1 MASPF
6 HLRRGL
12 GAASARPGSDY
23 PVRRRGR
30 GVFRH
35 DDSAANF
42 PLPTRATG
50 PRRAGN
56 DHQDQEA
63 RPQNRGVPQ
72 QQRQQQEPI
81 VAASSIPEHRR
92 KRIWL
97 PVDGPRPPDP
107 ENEGASECP
116 SEPRPYPPPTHIEDR
131 PDAFVVME
139 GGEASHRW
147 MLPRGH
153 VPSASVSV
161 SREAN
166 AEPRRHRIRKG
177 KGKGKARVE
186 LREEEEEAAASMEK
200 QQRNSNNGVSSVRP
214 TKRTITP
221 PKKPRSRKPAASQHS
236 SHFAA
241 HSPNPDED
249 EVGSGDSPCSWVE
262 VEEAEASSTVTGN
275 DEKKIS
281 QALTEDE
288 DDGYHQPPFIERFRS
303 SGASHH
309 ETASDGQGGGR
320 GAPAAAAA
328 AAAAVQSQR
337 RAGGGSVATNTPATT
352 GATARVEDL
361 ISFEEEVVDSRD
373 GVDAED
379 GEEEE
384 EEEEEEDLIIFD

>member
-6 HLRRGL
+6 HPRRGL

-30 GVFRH
+30 GEFRH

-56 DHQDQEA
+56 DNQAA

-72 QQRQQQEPI
+72 QQQKPI

-92 KRIWL
+92 RRIWL
-97 PVDGPRPPDP
+97 PIDGPRAPDP

-116 SEPRPYPPPTHIEDR
+116 SEPRTYPPPTHVEDR

-153 VPSASVSV
+153 VPSAPVSV
-161 SREAN
+161 SREAD
-166 AEPRRHRIRKG
+166 AKPRRHRIRKR
-177 KGKGKARVE
+177 KGKGKARAE
-186 LREEEEEAAASMEK
+186 LCEEEEEASAPTEKK
-200 QQRNSNNGVSSVRP
+200 QQRNSNNNGASSGRP

-221 PKKPRSRKPAASQHS
+221 PKQPKSKKPAATSQHS
-236 SHFAA
+236 NYVT
-241 HSPNPDED
+241 HSPKPVED
-249 EVGSGDSPCSWVE
+249 EVGSGDASCSWVE
-262 VEEAEASSTVTGN
+262 VEKGKASSTVTG
-275 DEKKIS
+275 DDKKIS
-281 QALTEDE
+281 QALTED
-288 DDGYHQPPFIERFRS
+288 DDEGYQPPFIERFRS

-309 ETASDGQGGGR
+309 ETASGGQRGSR

-328 AAAAVQSQR
+328 IQSRR

-361 ISFEEEVVDSRD
+361 ISFEEDSLD
-373 GVDAED
+373 GVNAE
-379 GEEEE
+379 GG
-384 EEEEEEDLIIFD
+384 EEEEEDLIIFD

>member
-6 HLRRGL
+6 HLRRGF
-12 GAASARPGSDY
+12 GAASANSGSDY
-23 PVRRRGR
+23 PVHRRGR
-30 GVFRH
+30 GEFRH
-35 DDSAANF
+35 DDSTTNF
-42 PLPTRATG
+42 PLPTRAAG

-56 DHQDQEA
+56 GNQAA
-63 RPQNRGVPQ
+63 RLQNRGVPR

-81 VAASSIPEHRR
+81 VAACSIPEHRR
-92 KRIWL
+92 RRIWL
-97 PVDGPRPPDP
+97 PIDGPRAPDP

-116 SEPRPYPPPTHIEDR
+116 SEPRTYPPPTHVEDR

-153 VPSASVSV
+153 VPSAPVSV
-161 SREAN
+161 SREAD

-186 LREEEEEAAASMEK
+186 LCEEDEEEVAAPTGK
-200 QQRNSNNGVSSVRP
+200 QQRNSNNAGASSGRP

-221 PKKPRSRKPAASQHS
+221 PKQPRSKKPAASQHS
-236 SHFAA
+236 NHFA
-241 HSPNPDED
+241 HSPHPDED
-249 EVGSGDSPCSWVE
+249 EVGSGDASYSWVE
-262 VEEAEASSTVTGN
+262 VEEGEASSTVTGD

-309 ETASDGQGGGR
+309 EAASGGQGGRR

-328 AAAAVQSQR
+328 AAAAVQSRR
-337 RAGGGSVATNTPATT
+337 RAGGGSSVATNTPATT
-352 GATARVEDL
+352 VATARVEDL
-361 ISFEEEVVDSRD
+361 ISFEEELIESLD
-373 GVDAED
+373 GVGAE
-379 GEEEE
+379 GG
-384 EEEEEEDLIIFD
+384 EEEEDLIIFD